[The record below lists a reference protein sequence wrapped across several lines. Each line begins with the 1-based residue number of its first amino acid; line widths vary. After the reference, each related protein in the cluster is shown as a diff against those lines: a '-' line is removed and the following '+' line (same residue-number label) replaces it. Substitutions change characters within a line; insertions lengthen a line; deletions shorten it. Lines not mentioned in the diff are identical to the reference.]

1 MVIVSARERRM
12 ENRNARGDRSVNKV
26 EAVLAEQLP
35 GARPDRGEPL
45 GSGVSSGLFRA
56 RSVPSAALRA
66 RRGRMR
72 VTDIQQVIPSA
83 RSAGRGFH
91 AYSAKHLD
99 MLTARAGLTP
109 DERLAVRAVA
119 TVLPFRTNS
128 YVIENLIDWTA
139 APDDPIYRLVF
150 PQPDMLPAADV
161 HRIADMLAGG
171 APEAGLR
178 AAAHEIRMRLNPHP
192 AGQLLLN
199 GPSLHGRPLPGLQHK
214 YPETVLF
221 FPRQGQTCHAYCS
234 YCFRWAQFVDEPDLK
249 MATDDIATLVAYL
262 GEHQEVTSVLI
273 TGGDPMIMGEAV
285 LRRYVGPLIDPR
297 NGLDHLESI
306 RIGTKSLAYWPQ
318 RFVTDP
324 DADDTLRLFGEVIA
338 SGRTLAVMA
347 HFSHPRELEP
357 PVLAEAVRRIRDTGA
372 VIRTQAP
379 LIRSINDHPAAWQ
392 QMWRAQVRMGMVPY
406 YMFVERDTGPQDYF
420 AVPLAR
426 GYEVFREAYQGVS
439 GLART
444 VRGPSMSAT
453 PGKVCVD
460 GVTEVAGVKVFVLHM
475 IQARD
480 PDLVGTPFFARFDP
494 AACWLT
500 DLEPVFASRFP
511 FEPVGYEAVPDE
523 LPGLFPREPDEPGE
537 LMVPAM

>member
-1 MVIVSARERRM
+1 
-12 ENRNARGDRSVNKV
+12 
-26 EAVLAEQLP
+26 
-35 GARPDRGEPL
+35 
-45 GSGVSSGLFRA
+45 
-56 RSVPSAALRA
+56 
-66 RRGRMR
+66 
-72 VTDIQQVIPSA
+72 VTDIQQVIPPEG
-83 RSAGRGFH
+83 RAGRGFH

-99 MLTARAGLTP
+99 TLTARAGLTP

-128 YVIENLIDWTA
+128 YVIENLIDWEA

-161 HRIADMLAGG
+161 RRLADMISGG
-171 APEAGLR
+171 APEASRR

-199 GPSLHGRPLPGLQHK
+199 APSLHGRPLPGLQHK

-221 FPRQGQTCHAYCS
+221 FPRQGQTCHAYCT

-249 MATDDIATLVAYL
+249 MATDDIGTLVAYL
-262 GEHQEVTSVLI
+262 RAHPEVTSVLI
-273 TGGDPMIMGEAV
+273 TGGDPMIMGEPV
-285 LRRYVGPLIDPR
+285 LRRYLEPLLDPR
-297 NGLDHLESI
+297 LDQLESI
-306 RIGTKSLAYWPQ
+306 RIGTKSLSYWPQ

-324 DADDTLRLFGEVIA
+324 DADATLRLFGEVVD
-338 SGRTLAVMA
+338 SGRTLALMA

-357 PVLAEAVRRIRDTGA
+357 SVLAAAVRRIRGTGA
-372 VIRTQAP
+372 VIRTQGP
-379 LIRSINDHPAAWQ
+379 LIRSINDDPGTWRA
-392 QMWRAQVRMGMVPY
+392 MWRAQVRQGMIPY

-426 GYEVFREAYQGVS
+426 GYDIFRDAYQGVS
-439 GLART
+439 GLGRT

-460 GVTEVAGVKVFVLHM
+460 GVTEVAGLKVFVLRM

-480 PDLVGTPFFARFDP
+480 PRLVGTPFFARFDP
-494 AACWLT
+494 AATWLT
-500 DLEPVFASRFP
+500 DLEPVFADRFP
-511 FEPVGYEAVPDE
+511 YEPTPYDTVPDT
-523 LPGLFPREPDEPGE
+523 LPGLWPDEPDE
-537 LMVPAM
+537 LMVPAI

>member
-1 MVIVSARERRM
+1 
-12 ENRNARGDRSVNKV
+12 
-26 EAVLAEQLP
+26 
-35 GARPDRGEPL
+35 
-45 GSGVSSGLFRA
+45 
-56 RSVPSAALRA
+56 
-66 RRGRMR
+66 
-72 VTDIQQVIPSA
+72 VTDIQQAVPAA

-99 MLTARAGLTP
+99 TLVQRAGLGP
-109 DERLAVRAVA
+109 QERLAVRAVA
-119 TVLPFRTNS
+119 SVLPFRTNS
-128 YVIENLIDWTA
+128 YVVENLIDWDA

-161 HRIADMLAGG
+161 RRLADLISGG
-171 APEAGLR
+171 APDAALR
-178 AAAHEIRMRLNPHP
+178 AAAHEIRMRLNPQP

-199 GPSLHGRPLPGLQHK
+199 APSLHGRPLSGLQHK

-249 MATDDIATLVAYL
+249 MATDDIGVLVAYL
-262 GEHQEVTSVLI
+262 GEHPEVTSVLI

-285 LRRYVGPLIDPR
+285 LRRYIGPLIDPR

-318 RFVTDP
+318 RFVSDP
-324 DADDTLRLFGEVIA
+324 DADATLGLFGEVVA
-338 SGRTLAVMA
+338 SGRALAVMA
-347 HFSHPRELEP
+347 HFSHPRELSP
-357 PVLAEAVRRIRDTGA
+357 ALLGEAVRRISSTGA

-379 LIRSINDHPAAWQ
+379 LIRSINDDAAAWQ
-392 QMWRAQVRMGMVPY
+392 AMWRTQVRMGMVPY

-426 GYEVFREAYQGVS
+426 GYDIFREAYQGVS
-439 GLART
+439 GLCRT

-453 PGKVCVD
+453 PGKICVD
-460 GVTEVAGVKVFVLHM
+460 GVAEVAGVRVFVLRM

-480 PDLVGTPFFARFDP
+480 PLLVGLPFFARFDP
-494 AACWLT
+494 AATWLT
-500 DLEPVFASRFP
+500 DLEPVFTDRFP
-511 FEPVGYEAVPDE
+511 YEPVRYEAAADE
-523 LPGLFPREPDEPGE
+523 LPGLWPDEPKDPKEPGE
-537 LMVPAM
+537 LMVPAI

>member
-1 MVIVSARERRM
+1 
-12 ENRNARGDRSVNKV
+12 
-26 EAVLAEQLP
+26 
-35 GARPDRGEPL
+35 
-45 GSGVSSGLFRA
+45 
-56 RSVPSAALRA
+56 
-66 RRGRMR
+66 
-72 VTDIQQVIPSA
+72 VTDIQQAVPAA

-99 MLTARAGLTP
+99 TLVQRAGLSP
-109 DERLAVRAVA
+109 QERLAVRAVA
-119 TVLPFRTNS
+119 SVLPFRTNS
-128 YVIENLIDWTA
+128 YVVENLIDWDA
-139 APDDPIYRLVF
+139 APDDPMYRLVF

-161 HRIADMLAGG
+161 RRLADLISSG
-171 APEAGLR
+171 APDAALR
-178 AAAHEIRMRLNPHP
+178 AAAHEIRMRLNPQP

-199 GPSLHGRPLPGLQHK
+199 APSLHGRPLSGLQHK

-249 MATDDIATLVAYL
+249 MATDDIGVLVAYL
-262 GEHQEVTSVLI
+262 GEHPEVTSVLM

-285 LRRYVGPLIDPR
+285 LRRYIGPLIDPR

-324 DADDTLRLFGEVIA
+324 DADATLRLFGEVVA
-338 SGRTLAVMA
+338 SGRALAVMA
-347 HFSHPRELEP
+347 HFSHPRELSP
-357 PVLAEAVRRIRDTGA
+357 ALLGEAVRRIASTGA

-379 LIRSINDHPAAWQ
+379 LIRSINDDAAAWQ
-392 QMWRAQVRMGMVPY
+392 SMWRTQVRMGMVPY

-426 GYEVFREAYQGVS
+426 GYDIFREAYQGVS
-439 GLART
+439 GLCRT

-460 GVTEVAGVKVFVLHM
+460 GVAEVAGVKVFVLRM

-480 PDLVGTPFFARFDP
+480 PQLAGLPFFARFDP
-494 AACWLT
+494 AATWLT
-500 DLEPVFASRFP
+500 DLEPVFTDRFP
-511 FEPVGYEAVPDE
+511 YEPVRYAAAAADPAGAGM
-523 LPGLFPREPDEPGE
+523 LP
-537 LMVPAM
+537 AWT